1 MERFDEL
8 DAIDKQLKAL
18 RKQEESILQSIW
30 GEVDKY
36 PFIVERNGKQYVNK
50 EAKQIYCRRRDAEL
64 IPIQQQI
71 FALEKKNDDIIETL
85 IQDGLIEVKYVELI
99 GATGVGGI
107 PTACINGKEKYKR
120 LLIRLT

>member
-18 RKQEESILQSIW
+18 MKQEESVLQSIW
-30 GEVDKY
+30 GEVNKY

-50 EAKQIYCRRRDAEL
+50 DAKQIYCRRRDAEL

-71 FALEKKNDDIIETL
+71 AALEKKNDDIIKAL

-99 GATGVGGI
+99 GVTGVGGI
-107 PTACINGKEKYKR
+107 PNIKVNGNKKYKR